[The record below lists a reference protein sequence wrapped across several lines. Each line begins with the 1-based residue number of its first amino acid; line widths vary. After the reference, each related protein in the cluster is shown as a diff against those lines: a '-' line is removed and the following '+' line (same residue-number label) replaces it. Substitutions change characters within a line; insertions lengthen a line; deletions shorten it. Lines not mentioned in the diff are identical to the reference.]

1 MKKSILFSF
10 LMAIFAIT
18 ISSCSSSQDELK
30 KACEEATKQCPVQ
43 ADYGMSIV
51 SIDYADNNVVY
62 NVEVDEAIYGPD
74 AIQQFSGAKEQMRD
88 AMKQAILSGS
98 DKEIAAM
105 VEMCRKANANIVFK
119 YTGKPSGKSFDI
131 EIPASEL

>member
-1 MKKSILFSF
+1 MKKSILFTF

-18 ISSCSSSQDELK
+18 ITSCSSNQDELK
-30 KACEEATKQCPVQ
+30 KACEEASKQCPVQ

-62 NVEVDEAIYGPD
+62 NVEVDENIYGPD
-74 AIQQFSGAKEQMRD
+74 AIQQFTGAKDQMRE

-98 DKEIAAM
+98 DKEIGAM
-105 VEMCRKANANIVFK
+105 VDLCRKANANIVFK
-119 YTGKPSGKSFDI
+119 YVGKPSGKSFEI
-131 EIPASEL
+131 EIPTNEL

>member
-1 MKKSILFSF
+1 MKKSILFTF

-18 ISSCSSSQDELK
+18 LSSCSSSQDKLQ

-62 NVEVDEAIYGPD
+62 NVDVDEAIYGEN
-74 AIQQFSGAKEQMRD
+74 AIQQFSAAKEQMSD

-98 DKEIAAM
+98 DKDIAAM
-105 VEMCRKANANIVFK
+105 VELCREAGASIVFK
-119 YTGKPSGKSFDI
+119 YTGKPSGQSFEI
-131 EIPASEL
+131 EIPSSEL

>member
-1 MKKSILFSF
+1 MKKSIIFSF
-10 LMAIFAIT
+10 LMAIFAIAIT
-18 ISSCSSSQDELK
+18 SCSSSQDELK

-62 NVEVDEAIYGPD
+62 NVEVDEAIYGAD
-74 AIQQFSGAKEQMRD
+74 AIQQFNAAKDQMSD

-98 DKEIAAM
+98 DKDIAAM
-105 VEMCRKANANIVFK
+105 VELCRKANANIIFK
-119 YTGKPSGKSFDI
+119 YTGKPSGQSMEI
-131 EIPASEL
+131 EIPANEL